1 MRRYVL
7 PGVAVGLG
15 LLAVADAL
23 AARAGWT
30 ASLVPRSDGP
40 WPWLASRAAG
50 VTAFVAIALDVTFGL
65 FVSTG
70 AADRWISR
78 ARSVDIHRW
87 LSSVALTLVA
97 THALLLLGDDFVR
110 FDLLDAMVPFLAPYR
125 PAAVALGLF
134 AASLAAVIHMS
145 FAMRHRIGVGVWK
158 RLHRVTFGI
167 FVLAIAHGLL
177 AGTDASA
184 PWLRGLYLVAAATV
198 SALLLQRGLVSRRG
212 SPAARS
218 RIP

>member
-1 MRRYVL
+1 MRRYVVTGL
-7 PGVAVGLG
+7 GVGLA
-15 LLAVADAL
+15 LLLVVEAL

-30 ASLVPRSDGP
+30 ESLLPRGAGP

-50 VTAFVAIALDVTFGL
+50 VTAFVALTLDVTFGL

-87 LSSVALTLVA
+87 LSSAALALVA

-110 FDLLDAMVPFLAPYR
+110 FDLLDAMVPFLSPYR

-134 AASLAAVIHMS
+134 AAALAGLVHMS
-145 FAMRHRIGVGVWK
+145 FVMRHRIGVAAWK
-158 RLHRVTFGI
+158 RLHRLTFGI
-167 FVLAIAHGLL
+167 FALAIAHGLL

-184 PWLRGLYLVAAATV
+184 PWLRGLYLVSAAAV
-198 SALLLQRGLVSRRG
+198 AALLLQRGAIHFRKDRRR
-212 SPAARS
+212 PAAS
-218 RIP
+218 